1 MTSVR
6 LVMVRL
12 QVIVLLA
19 MKHLFW
25 METNASV
32 MILIILILL
41 TQRIVTKELAKNVL
55 IIMEIVRDYKLL
67 VFNVTS
73 NG

>member
-1 MTSVR
+1 MISVG
-6 LVMVRL
+6 LAMARL
-12 QVIVLLA
+12 QLIVLLA
-19 MKHLFW
+19 LKHLFW

-32 MILIILILL
+32 MILIILILM
-41 TQRIVTKELAKNVL
+41 TQRIVAKALAKNVL
-55 IIMEIVRDYKLL
+55 IIMEIARDYKLL